1 MQTMA
6 NAGMFFVHPVRF
18 FVVLIGMCCV
28 HVAFSNEIRV
38 DSNLKDRPALIRSHQ
53 KLPHHNKIEHEA
65 YQNGFPVR
73 IGTTPPPPL
82 LDAAFLETTNTIPI
96 PPIATSVT
104 STDDDVAEGDVA
116 EGGEVEEASSRKNQQ
131 KINDLMLDMLAAS
144 VGGKVVI
151 EPWE

>member
-1 MQTMA
+1 
-6 NAGMFFVHPVRF
+6 
-18 FVVLIGMCCV
+18 MCCV

-38 DSNLKDRPALIRSHQ
+38 DANLKDRPALIRSHQ

-65 YQNGFPVR
+65 YQSGFPVR
-73 IGTTPPPPL
+73 IGTTPPPTPL
-82 LDAAFLETTNTIPI
+82 DLAFFKTTSTIPI

-104 STDDDVAEGDVA
+104 STDDDDDVA

>member
-1 MQTMA
+1 MLTMA

-38 DSNLKDRPALIRSHQ
+38 DSKDRPAFVRGHHN
-53 KLPHHNKIEHEA
+53 LPHREKVDHTA

-73 IGTTPPPPL
+73 IGTTPPPPP
-82 LDAAFLETTNTIPI
+82 LDLAFFKTTSTIPI
-96 PPIATSVT
+96 PPIAASVT
-104 STDDDVAEGDVA
+104 STDDVAGGD
-116 EGGEVEEASSRKNQQ
+116 EEEEEEDASSRKNQQ